1 MIKKIGRAV
10 IRTVQGVIVAVLAL
24 IVLVN
29 LYTLAAR
36 TLFHVEDPAVLG
48 CRVAVVLTGSMEPAI
63 RADDLVLVH
72 RQEDYDAGDII
83 MFRSGGSTVTHRV
96 TAVTAEG
103 YRTRGDANNTEDADT
118 TPPEAVLGRVVLTLH
133 GAGAVVRFLRTPL
146 GALCLV
152 LMVPVLVLAP
162 DILQKRRR
170 KEGESYGGRQSSGKT
185 E

>member
-36 TLFHVEDPAVLG
+36 TLFHVGNPAVLG
-48 CRVAVVLTGSMEPAI
+48 CRVAVVLT
-63 RADDLVLVH
+63 
-72 RQEDYDAGDII
+72 
-83 MFRSGGSTVTHRV
+83 
-96 TAVTAEG
+96 
-103 YRTRGDANNTEDADT
+103 DANNTEDADT

-133 GAGAVVRFLRTPL
+133 GAGAAVRFLRTPL